1 MSNKELSDTKVKYDL
16 GIITESDYNT
26 KLVSNEEYDLELRSE
41 IINYNTL
48 KEKIQKPW
56 IAFSNS

>member
-1 MSNKELSDTKVKYDL
+1 M